1 MVEIYEYNKPIKF
14 KERKQSMEMKEMI
27 RSIGLFESLTD
38 EQIEMMQ
45 TYTEVVDFTSGEK
58 LFQVG
63 SEAKNMY
70 VLLEGKVSIQVQLSS
85 RPENM
90 SIVVLQKPGQL
101 VGWSGLMGGAHYS
114 ASGVCLEESRLL
126 RIDGRQLLQTLEQ
139 NTEAGFKVMY
149 EIATV
154 ISQRLRN
161 LQSVVLKTI

>member
-1 MVEIYEYNKPIKF
+1 
-14 KERKQSMEMKEMI
+14 MEMKEII
-27 RSIGLFESLTD
+27 RSIGIFGSLTD
-38 EQIEMMQ
+38 EQLEMMQ
-45 TYTEVVDFTSGEK
+45 AYSEVVNFGNGEK

-63 SEAKNMY
+63 HSAKNLY

-114 ASGVCLEESRLL
+114 ASGVCLEDSRLL
-126 RIDGRQLLQTLEQ
+126 KIDGEQFLQTLEKYP
-139 NTEAGFKVMY
+139 EAGFSVMF
-149 EIATV
+149 EIAAV